1 MMNRRTFLKLAAMSG
16 LTAMMPPVFLKRNA
30 WAALPDT
37 IQYQAPAVLP
47 TIIHVFLY
55 GGPSELAGNLSNIEE
70 INANSQNPYPSDIEL
85 TDNDFWGAAGGSIM
99 ETQLALGNLSIYRTV
114 NRIKSDTKGHGLS
127 VTQNLVGNLDETGA
141 GIATTLA
148 AILERYYPFAKP
160 IDELVLPFVSFE
172 GDSKVFNLGDLNP
185 TLAFR
190 PMNLN
195 ENFANPYKRRA
206 YWYLDGGDEGGAN
219 DLALEAMAREM
230 GTLDAPRRAQ
240 VEEAFLKRGDLKLY
254 IDEHFSQTIVE
265 GSIPDDP
272 DTHDSDNPDQ
282 RHPIIYPANP
292 FGVKLKAAVSLALT
306 NPDTVFISMGSG
318 GLGGWDDHSGGID
331 DYPIRMQDLF
341 LALEA
346 ATKHLREAAKAGNAS
361 ASSVVINVFGDFG
374 RNVNLNNSM
383 GWDHGNNQNLYTLGG
398 WGIEGRALGKL
409 VGRTERIGTPFQNR
423 QFTSP
428 TADSYQC
435 EPFSIAST
443 IFKYF
448 GVQNPEVL
456 TGEPAI
462 DESTNVDDEK
472 V

>member
-1 MMNRRTFLKLAAMSG
+1 MGG
-16 LTAMMPPVFLKRNA
+16 LTAMMPPLFHDRYA

-37 IQYQAPAVLP
+37 INYQAPAVLP

-55 GGPSELAGNLSNIEE
+55 GGPSELAGNLSNISE
-70 INANSQNPYPSDIEL
+70 INANSQNPYPSSLDPGTSSNDI
-85 TDNDFWGAAGGSIM
+85 TPNAFWGEAGGTIM
-99 ETQLALGNLSIYRTV
+99 ETLLNSGDLSIYRTV
-114 NRIKSDTKGHGLS
+114 NRIKSDTKGHGTS
-127 VTQNLVGNLDETGA
+127 VTQNLVGGLDVTGP

-148 AILERYYPFAKP
+148 AILERFNPFAKA

-172 GDSKVFNLGDLNP
+172 GESKVFNLGDLNP
-185 TLAFR
+185 SLALR

-195 ENFANPYKRRA
+195 ENFANPYERHR
-206 YWYLDGGDEGGAN
+206 YWYLDREGEDTN
-219 DLALEAMAREM
+219 DVALEAMARDV
-230 GTLDAPRRAQ
+230 GTLDAPRHAK
-240 VEEAFLKRGDLKLY
+240 VEESFLKRGELEEF
-254 IDEHFSQTIVE
+254 IDANFNEDMVE
-265 GSIPDDP
+265 GSIPEGVE
-272 DTHDSDNPDQ
+272 
-282 RHPIIYPANP
+282 YPGNS
-292 FGVKLKAAVSLALT
+292 FGNKLKAAVSLAVN

-331 DYPIRMQDLF
+331 DYPDRMEGLF
-341 LALEA
+341 MALEA
-346 ATKHLREAAKAGNAS
+346 AAQHLRAAS
-361 ASSVVINVFGDFG
+361 ADSVVINVFGDFG

-398 WGIEGRALGKL
+398 WGIDGRALGKL
-409 VGRTERIGTPFQNR
+409 VGRTQRIGTPFQNR

-428 TADSYQC
+428 TANSYQC

-462 DESTNVDDEK
+462 DESNNVPNEK
-472 V
+472 A